1 MPKSQYNDEELKIA
15 WEEARSIESIKEE
28 DGRPEYIGEIQKKN
42 RIYRFYKSENGKYW
56 YATRICIGIQEMS
69 EYEAIFGRRKK
80 TV

>member
-1 MPKSQYNDEELKIA
+1 MPKSQCSEEMLDTA
-15 WEEARSIESIKEE
+15 WAEARSIESIKEE

-56 YATRICIGIQEMS
+56 YATRICIGAQEMS

-80 TV
+80 KV

>member
-28 DGRPEYIGEIQKKN
+28 DGRPEYIGEIKKKN

-56 YATRICIGIQEMS
+56 YVTRICIGAQEMS

-80 TV
+80 KM

>member
-1 MPKSQYNDEELKIA
+1 MPKSQCREEMLDIA
-15 WEEARSIESIKEE
+15 WAEARSMESIKEE

-56 YATRICIGIQEMS
+56 YVTSIGAQEMS

-80 TV
+80 KM

>member
-28 DGRPEYIGEIQKKN
+28 DSRPEYIGEIRKKD
-42 RIYRFYKSENGKYW
+42 RIYRFFRSDNGKYW
-56 YATRICIGIQEMS
+56 YSTRICARNQELN

>member
-1 MPKSQYNDEELKIA
+1 MPKSQCREEMLDIA
-15 WEEARSIESIKEE
+15 WAEAWSMESIKEE

-56 YATRICIGIQEMS
+56 YVTSIGAQEMS

-80 TV
+80 KM